1 MDLSLFFAGT
11 AGSVP
16 TARRGLPAILLRA
29 GGERILF
36 DCGEGTQQQL
46 LRSVGLPEL
55 DAIFITHFHLDHWLG
70 LVGMLKTFD
79 LRARERPL
87 AIHGPPGLK
96 ALFAT
101 LRPIFGRTGYPLA
114 IVELE
119 PYEEVRFDG
128 YSIGA
133 VPGPA
138 PRRGLRLR
146 LRGGRP
152 ARGASTPT
160 RRARSAST
168 EGPDFGRLQRGE
180 TVGGVRPEQVVG
192 GDRPG
197 RRIVY
202 SGDTAPCQ
210 AVEVLADGADVL
222 VHEATFLSDE
232 RARARETGHSTA
244 AQAAEIARDAGVRL
258 LALTHLSTR
267 YFPREIRDEARAV
280 FADTV
285 VPRDFDAIEVPFP
298 ERGEPA
304 LVKGERSRRRRERA
318 HRVGS
323 GVGGGANF
331 GHVQGGVLAD
341 EGFIHFSRWAQ
352 LAGTAARYYAGV
364 PDLVV
369 LVVDPGALDVP
380 QLETARPSRTS
391 TASCRSRRSPRCSR
405 CPTRWREQQAEP
417 LGDRRAPPSCAR

>member
-16 TARRGLPAILLRA
+16 TARRGMPAILLRA
-29 GGERILF
+29 GGERILL

-46 LRSVGLPEL
+46 LRSAGLPEL

-79 LRARERPL
+79 LRAREQPL

-101 LRPIFGRTGYPLA
+101 LRPIVGRTGYPLSL
-114 IVELE
+114 VELE

-133 VPGPA
+133 FPVRHRVEAYGFAFVEDDRPGRFDA
-138 PRRGLRLR
+138 DA
-146 LRGGRP
+146 
-152 ARGASTPT
+152 ARALGVA
-160 RRARSAST
+160 

-192 GDRPG
+192 EDRPG
-197 RRIVY
+197 RRIIY

-222 VHEATFLSDE
+222 IHEATFLSDD

-280 FADTV
+280 FPATV
-285 VPRDFDAIEVPFP
+285 VPRDFDAIDVPFP
-298 ERGEPA
+298 ERGEP
-304 LVKGERSRRRRERA
+304 
-318 HRVGS
+318 
-323 GVGGGANF
+323 
-331 GHVQGGVLAD
+331 
-341 EGFIHFSRWAQ
+341 
-352 LAGTAARYYAGV
+352 
-364 PDLVV
+364 V
-369 LVVDPGALDVP
+369 LV
-380 QLETARPSRTS
+380 RPD
-391 TASCRSRRSPRCSR
+391 
-405 CPTRWREQQAEP
+405 REP
-417 LGDRRAPPSCAR
+417 APA

>member
-16 TARRGLPAILLRA
+16 SARRGLPAILLRA
-29 GGERILF
+29 GGERILL

-79 LRARERPL
+79 LRAREKPL

-101 LRPIFGRTGYPLA
+101 LRPIVGRTGYPLA
-114 IVELE
+114 LVELE

-128 YSIGA
+128 YSIGSFPVRHRVDA
-133 VPGPA
+133 FGYAFVEDDRPGRFDA
-138 PRRGLRLR
+138 DA
-146 LRGGRP
+146 
-152 ARGASTPT
+152 ARALGVE
-160 RRARSAST
+160 

-192 GDRPG
+192 EDRPG

-232 RARARETGHSTA
+232 RDRARETGHSTA
-244 AQAAEIARDAGVRL
+244 AQAAEIARDARVRL

-267 YFPREIRDEARAV
+267 YFPREVRDEARAV

-298 ERGEPA
+298 ERGAPT
-304 LVKGERSRRRRERA
+304 LVKGER
-318 HRVGS
+318 
-323 GVGGGANF
+323 
-331 GHVQGGVLAD
+331 
-341 EGFIHFSRWAQ
+341 
-352 LAGTAARYYAGV
+352 
-364 PDLVV
+364 
-369 LVVDPGALDVP
+369 
-380 QLETARPSRTS
+380 
-391 TASCRSRRSPRCSR
+391 
-405 CPTRWREQQAEP
+405 EP
-417 LGDRRAPPSCAR
+417 APA